1 MQASPDHDTTLTA
14 PSRPDPSAADAT
26 DGDRPAKNPHDPER
40 LAGYRAVAAV
50 YLSGALVAG
59 IGLARRRATEPR
71 PSLAR
76 EWGDVALVSLAT
88 FKASRLLTKQT
99 VTSPLRAPFTEFTG
113 HGGPGEVNVRPTGDG
128 WRRSVGELLSCP
140 FCLDVWLASGSTVAL
155 RLAPGPTRV
164 ALSTLASV
172 GLADMLHFVYVGLE
186 HRAED

>member
-1 MQASPDHDTTLTA
+1 MHVSPTVETRTE
-14 PSRPDPSAADAT
+14 DPPR
-26 DGDRPAKNPHDPER
+26 GPHDPER

-50 YLSGALVAG
+50 YLGGAMVAG
-59 IGLARRRATEPR
+59 VGLARRGATRAPR
-71 PSLAR
+71 SLAQ

-113 HGGPGEVNVRPTGDG
+113 PAGPGEVNVRPTGTG

-172 GLADMLHFVYVGLE
+172 GLADMLHFAYVALE
-186 HRAED
+186 HRAEG